1 MSNIITTITPIVIIN
16 IREALLKMVLE
27 ILEAGFIQRALVT
40 GVAIAIICSAV
51 GLFLVLRRHSLF
63 GDALSHMAFGGIA
76 VGLFTNIYP
85 IWTAIIVSVL
95 AALGMTKLRQSTKV
109 PPDAA
114 VAVLLSSGLALG
126 IVLVSISGGFSVDLF
141 SFLFGSILLV
151 SPDEVYMIIGLSAGI
166 MAILLL
172 LYRKFMYIAFDEEQA
187 KVSGLPVSKLN
198 YLFIV
203 LASITVIASIRLV
216 GILLISSLIVIP
228 NITAMLFGK
237 GFKKTALIS
246 AMISVF
252 SVVAGVLIS
261 YEANISTGGTIV
273 LVLVM
278 TFLAALVAQKV
289 KRRPKISG
297 VKKVET

>member
-1 MSNIITTITPIVIIN
+1 
-16 IREALLKMVLE
+16 MVLE
-27 ILEAGFIQRALVT
+27 ILEAAFIQRALVT
-40 GVAIAIICSAV
+40 GIAVAVICSAV

-85 IWTAIIVSVL
+85 IWTAIVVSVL

-109 PPDAA
+109 PPDAT

-151 SPDEVYMIIGLSAGI
+151 SPDEVYMILGLSAGI

-172 LYRKFMYIAFDEEQA
+172 LYRKFMYIAFDEDQA
-187 KVSGLPVSKLN
+187 KVSGLQVSRLN

-246 AMISVF
+246 GAIAVS
-252 SVVAGVLIS
+252 SVVAGILIS
-261 YEANISTGGTIV
+261 YAANIATGGTIV
-273 LVLVM
+273 LVLVV
-278 TFLAALVAQKV
+278 TFLGALAA
-289 KRRPKISG
+289 
-297 VKKVET
+297 KKVERRSARLASIKAEV

>member
-1 MSNIITTITPIVIIN
+1 
-16 IREALLKMVLE
+16 MVFE
-27 ILEAGFIQRALVT
+27 ILEAGFIQRALIAGIAV
-40 GVAIAIICSAV
+40 AIICSAV

-95 AALGMTKLRQSTKV
+95 AALGMTKLSQSTKV

-151 SPDEVYMIIGLSAGI
+151 STEEVYMILGLSAGI
-166 MAILLL
+166 MTILLL

-187 KVSGLPVSKLN
+187 KVSGLQVSRLN

-237 GFKKTALIS
+237 SFKKTALIS
-246 AMISVF
+246 GIIGVF

-261 YEANISTGGTIV
+261 YEANIATGGTIV

-278 TFLAALVAQKV
+278 TFLAALAAKKLKRSV
-289 KRRPKISG
+289 KLTD
-297 VKKVET
+297 VKEVET

>member
-1 MSNIITTITPIVIIN
+1 
-16 IREALLKMVLE
+16 MVLE
-27 ILEAGFIQRALVT
+27 ILEAGFIQRALIT
-40 GVAIAIICSAV
+40 GIAVAVICSAV

-85 IWTAIIVSVL
+85 IWTAIVVSVL

-151 SPDEVYMIIGLSAGI
+151 SPEEVYMILGLSAGI
-166 MAILLL
+166 MTILVL

-187 KVSGLPVSKLN
+187 KVSGLQVSKLN

-246 AMISVF
+246 GIIGVF

-261 YEANISTGGTIV
+261 YEANIATGGTIV

-278 TFLAALVAQKV
+278 TFLAALATKKV
-289 KRRPKISG
+289 KRSAKLPG
-297 VKKVET
+297 MKVEA